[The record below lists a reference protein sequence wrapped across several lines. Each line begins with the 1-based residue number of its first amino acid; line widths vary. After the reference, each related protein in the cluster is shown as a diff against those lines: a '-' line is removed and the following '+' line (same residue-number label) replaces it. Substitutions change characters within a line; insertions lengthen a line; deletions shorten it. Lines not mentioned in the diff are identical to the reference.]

1 MTPIADRTGKTDKRD
16 NEAWQ
21 MRDVTESLIMANARR
36 RTLTLTEVFL
46 YVGIYTLKV
55 FIP

>member
-1 MTPIADRTGKTDKRD
+1 VTPIADRTGKTDKRD